1 MSLHGRRFFDALS
14 HRSSIFSSRL
24 RLPCPPYS
32 NPLYWDNLYR
42 KMDPDDDVH
51 EWGGFDL
58 ESLLK
63 FRHEDMS
70 PSPGGKEDGGGG
82 EVRESTFGELMMGI
96 SRHETPDDA
105 VARYE
110 ETRTE
115 DGDVGSAANESIL
128 VVGSGTSRLGEQI
141 LSNSFVGPVLQVDIS
156 SLSIKLL
163 RDRYKRYLEG
173 SRVRRMEL
181 ITDDCRQLS
190 SLEPESVGG
199 GAIDKG
205 LIDVLHL
212 DGGRMED
219 WSGDAPAG
227 AKSLGGED
235 DPIGEVVDS
244 VHRVLRPGRPFVFFS
259 RSGPEYILRRTLRLG
274 DGGLS
279 GVGGKWSDVDVF
291 KLVDLDMI
299 LYRFV
304 KAETKADDGESYAPI
319 RMGRVLGRKGKRKRK

>member
-1 MSLHGRRFFDALS
+1 MSLYGRRFFDALS
-14 HRSSIFSSRL
+14 HRSSLFSSRL
-24 RLPCPPYS
+24 RLPCPPYA
-32 NPLYWDNLYR
+32 NPMYWDNLYR

-58 ESLLK
+58 EGLLK
-63 FRHEDMS
+63 FRHEDLS
-70 PSPGGKEDGGGG
+70 SSSGENENGRGGG
-82 EVRESTFGELMMGI
+82 VRESTFGELMMGI
-96 SRHETPDDA
+96 SRHGTPEDA

-110 ETRTE
+110 EMRADGG
-115 DGDVGSAANESIL
+115 DGDSANESIL

-141 LSNSFVGPVLQVDIS
+141 LSNSYVGPVLQVDIS

-212 DGGRMED
+212 DGGRIGD

-227 AKSLGGED
+227 GQPSGGE

-279 GVGGKWSDVDVF
+279 EVGGKWSDVDVF

-304 KAETKADDGESYAPI
+304 KAATETAADDEDSRAPI

>member
-1 MSLHGRRFFDALS
+1 MSLYGRRFFDALN
-14 HRSSIFSSRL
+14 HRSFLSTRF

-58 ESLLK
+58 EGLLR
-63 FRHEDMS
+63 FRHEDLS
-70 PSPGGKEDGGGG
+70 QSLGKEDGGGG
-82 EVRESTFGELMMGI
+82 SKVRESTFGELMMGI

-110 ETRTE
+110 ETMA
-115 DGDVGSAANESIL
+115 DDDSGDSRANESIL

-141 LSNSFVGPVLQVDIS
+141 LSNSFVGPVLQVDVS

-173 SRVRRMEL
+173 SRVRRIEL

-190 SLEPESVGG
+190 SLEPGSVGG

-212 DGGRMED
+212 DGGRIEEGS
-219 WSGDAPAG
+219 SGQ
-227 AKSLGGED
+227 SSGGGKV

-274 DGGLS
+274 DGGLAA
-279 GVGGKWSDVDVF
+279 VAGKWSDVDVF

-299 LYRFV
+299 IYRFV
-304 KAETKADDGESYAPI
+304 KAVKTETTASDGESSAKI